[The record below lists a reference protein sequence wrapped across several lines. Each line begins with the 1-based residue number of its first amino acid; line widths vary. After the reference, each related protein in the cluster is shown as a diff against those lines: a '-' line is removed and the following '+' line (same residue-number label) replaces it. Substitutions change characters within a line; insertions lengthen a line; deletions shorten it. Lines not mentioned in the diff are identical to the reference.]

1 MKVLVIDIAGVISV
15 YFLDLNSKFPKVFSP
30 FNIYFGI
37 GVLGLISGILIYFGM
52 KDIIKMTA
60 WKENM

>member
-15 YFLDLNSKFPKVFSP
+15 YFLDLNSKFPTVFSP

-37 GVLGLISGILIYFGM
+37 GVLGLISANLIHFGM
-52 KDIIKMTA
+52 LDIIKLVE